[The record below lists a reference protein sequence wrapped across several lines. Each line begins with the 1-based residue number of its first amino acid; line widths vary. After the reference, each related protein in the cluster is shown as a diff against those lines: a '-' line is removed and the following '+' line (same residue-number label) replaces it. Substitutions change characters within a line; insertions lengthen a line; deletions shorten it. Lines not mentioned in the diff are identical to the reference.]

1 MAAAA
6 KPSSARWRAYARIA
20 GLAGLFLVYLPPHL
34 TAKWITGSSRWPR
47 RFLAAAAR
55 IAGAR
60 VTLVGEPLAA
70 RSLVLANHLSWLD
83 ILILG
88 GATGTAFVS
97 KAEVEKVPLIGWLAD
112 QNHTLYID
120 RAERGDAHGQVRRIA
135 ERLEGAR
142 PLAIFPEGTTGDG
155 GALLPFRP
163 TLLHAVAPP
172 PSGVEVRPVAIHY
185 GIDIHVVAWHSG
197 ERGLANALRVL
208 GLAGTR
214 KVTVQL
220 LDPLPAA
227 SDRKHLAKSAQAS
240 IADALPSAHAPD
252 ALLARRND

>member
-34 TAKWITGSSRWPR
+34 TTKLLTGRSRWPR
-47 RFLAAAAR
+47 RFLGAAAH

-70 RSLVLANHLSWLD
+70 HSLVLANHVSWLD

-97 KAEVEKVPLIGWLAD
+97 KAEVDRVALIGWLAD
-112 QNHTLYID
+112 QNHTLYIE

-135 ERLEGAR
+135 KRLEGAQ

-155 GALLPFRP
+155 RALLPFRP

-172 PSGVEVRPVAIHY
+172 PTDVAVRPVAIHY
-185 GIDIHVVAWHSG
+185 GEDTHAVAWHSG
-197 ERGLANALRVL
+197 EHGLANVLRVL

-214 KVTVQL
+214 QVIVHL
-220 LDPLPAA
+220 LDPLPPA
-227 SDRKHLAKSAQAS
+227 SDRKHLARAAQAA
-240 IADALPSAHAPD
+240 IADALPSATPPD
-252 ALLARRND
+252 ALMAAKK